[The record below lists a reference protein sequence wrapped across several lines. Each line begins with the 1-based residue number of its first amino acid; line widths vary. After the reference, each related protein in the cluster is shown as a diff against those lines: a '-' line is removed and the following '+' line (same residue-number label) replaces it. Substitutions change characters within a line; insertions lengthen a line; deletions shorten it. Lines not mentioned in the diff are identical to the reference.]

1 MTKNIQPIS
10 DCNVHMSNEPLH
22 TMFSHAVT
30 QPQQGNSSH
39 FNFRCLCLS
48 VQRKDNPQNI
58 STETV
63 EVFMLSSL
71 CVWQEWNERAALPN
85 HVITML
91 NNFPSNLHPMS
102 QFSAAITALNSE
114 SKFAKAYADGIKKS
128 KFWEVICSLAL
139 FNKQNVHQVCFP
151 VLLLRRM
158 KIVFVFLFWLYSFYT
173 CLIYIFIMKKWVWF
187 VSSIRLATSG
197 ATRMLG

>member
-30 QPQQGNSSH
+30 QPHQGNSSH
-39 FNFRCLCLS
+39 FNFRCLCLL

-63 EVFMLSSL
+63 KVFMLSFL

-128 KFWEVICSLAL
+128 KFWEVIWNLATFKQTECSPCQ
-139 FNKQNVHQVCFP
+139 FSCFA
-151 VLLLRRM
+151 VEENEDCLWL
-158 KIVFVFLFWLYSFYT
+158 VFVLAFIF
-173 CLIYIFIMKKWVWF
+173 CICVIYIFIMKKWVWF
-187 VSSIRLATSG
+187 VTSV
-197 ATRMLG
+197 TC